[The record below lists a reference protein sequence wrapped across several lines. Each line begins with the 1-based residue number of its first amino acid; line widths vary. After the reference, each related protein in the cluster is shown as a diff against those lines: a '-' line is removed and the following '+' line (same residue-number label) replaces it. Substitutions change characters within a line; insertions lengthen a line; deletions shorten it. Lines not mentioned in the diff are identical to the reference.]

1 MYTLDNFLNGIFILS
16 ITLAAIF
23 FIKDISYTIDLVK
36 TLLRNMENLERWKMG
51 LINLDDVHSLTP
63 REFEYWCGE
72 FISTLGYTNIKQTP
86 MGPDGGKDIICRYN
100 NLDTYVECKRYLY
113 DSYAK
118 HKVDEQV
125 CKKLVGAMVHDEISH
140 GVIITS
146 GIIADDCYNYIK
158 SLPEGL
164 DIRLIDGKALVEL
177 YSKLHSKQQRAS
189 A

>member
-1 MYTLDNFLNGIFILS
+1 MYTLYNFLNGIFVLS
-16 ITLAAIF
+16 ITIAAIF
-23 FIKDISYTIDLVK
+23 FIKDISYAIDLVK
-36 TLLRNMENLERWKMG
+36 AILRTRENLDRWKMG

-72 FISTLGYTNIKQTP
+72 FISNLGYSNIKQTP

-118 HKVDEQV
+118 HKVDEHV
-125 CKKLVGAMVHDEISH
+125 CKKLVGAMVHDGISH

-146 GIIADDCYNYIK
+146 GIIVDGCYKYIK
-158 SLPEGL
+158 SLPKGI
-164 DIRLIDGKALVEL
+164 DIKFIDGKALVEL
-177 YSKLHSKQQRAS
+177 YWKLHSKQKRSS